1 MSCQISIDISGH
13 CDSKIRR
20 KTENK
25 MFMQC
30 DLNCFK
36 MGSTDVKFKVLCHQ
50 TVENLESMND
60 FEVFRLPIKS
70 INLV

>member
-1 MSCQISIDISGH
+1 MWLELFH
-13 CDSKIRR
+13 
-20 KTENK
+20 
-25 MFMQC
+25 
-30 DLNCFK
+30 
-36 MGSTDVKFKVLCHQ
+36 MGSTDVKLKVLCDQ